1 MKVYYYGI
9 SFCFD
14 NFDVDSIKCVLESES
29 EYKVSN
35 IVEYRYP
42 FKCWF
47 IDCNERPI
55 GGEHINRPEMM
66 MFNNRYL
73 CFTSFFELTLGE
85 IIKLEKQ
92 VKRIVKEHSKEMK
105 K

>member
-1 MKVYYYGI
+1 MKVYCYNI
-9 SFCFD
+9 SFCFGSFD
-14 NFDVDSIKCVLESES
+14 NFDVESIKCTLESES
-29 EYKVSN
+29 EYEVFN
-35 IVEYRYP
+35 IVEYRSP

-47 IDCNERPI
+47 VDCSKRPI
-55 GGEHINRPEMM
+55 DGKHINEPETIG
-66 MFNNRYL
+66 RCL

-92 VKRIVKEHSKEMK
+92 IKRIVKECSREMK